1 MLRACRRLLRPG
13 GRTAFLTIFVTPGL
27 SKRDHRRAVRVG
39 PRAVRSDREPQDLLH
54 AARFVDVE
62 ALDLTA
68 EFLETA
74 RGWHDH
80 SAPLER
86 ELRATVG
93 EGEFDQQQA
102 DRRET
107 VAAIEDGLLSR
118 ALLIAAKPTPLR
130 RNAVR
135 ADEPSRSARGQRWR
149 VAPSGDRHKVTRRR
163 PMSPA
168 DAFTA

>member
-1 MLRACRRLLRPG
+1 M
-13 GRTAFLTIFVTPGL
+13 
-27 SKRDHRRAVRVG
+27 
-39 PRAVRSDREPQDLLH
+39 RSDREPQDLLH

-62 ALDLTA
+62 ALDVTA

-80 SAPLER
+80 SASLER

-93 EGEFDQQQA
+93 EREFDQQQA

-135 ADEPSRSARGQRWR
+135 ADEP
-149 VAPSGDRHKVTRRR
+149 
-163 PMSPA
+163 
-168 DAFTA
+168 